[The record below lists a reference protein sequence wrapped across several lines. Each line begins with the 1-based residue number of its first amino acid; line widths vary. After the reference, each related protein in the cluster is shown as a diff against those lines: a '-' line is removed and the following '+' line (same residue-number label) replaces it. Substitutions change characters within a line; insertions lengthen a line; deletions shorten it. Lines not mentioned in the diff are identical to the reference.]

1 MPLATRDDVKRVLGI
16 PDADTSLDDAID
28 ASLEA
33 ADEYVRRKLRRT
45 YSSSTPTTEKFFNS
59 SYSGT
64 VFLAE
69 EAASIT
75 SVVDR
80 YAATLTF
87 EFDGGNQV
95 RLTESSDPI
104 GDPRVYTPGGP
115 AEDRFSVVTVT
126 YVPRTTVPTPV
137 REAVAL
143 IAAEFTPD
151 AVTRDSNG
159 QVVGRII
166 QEKIGDYGYM
176 VETDSLK
183 AGVKGDRIKKALWLL
198 RPYFR
203 RRVYVV

>member
-1 MPLATRDDVKRVLGI
+1 MPLATVDDVKRVLGI
-16 PDADTSLDDAID
+16 ADDDDSHDTAIT
-28 ASLEA
+28 AALEA

-45 YSSSTPTTEKFFNS
+45 YSSSTPRTEKFFNS
-59 SYSGT
+59 RHDGLL
-64 VFLAE
+64 FLAE
-69 EAASIT
+69 EATSIT

-80 YAATLTF
+80 NASDLTYV
-87 EFDGGNQV
+87 FDGTNEV
-95 RLTESSDPI
+95 RIDEDEGI
-104 GDPRVYTPGGP
+104 VYDPRYYTPGGP
-115 AEDRFSVVTVT
+115 HQSRFETVTVT
-126 YVPRTTVPTPV
+126 YVPRATVPPPI

-151 AVTRDSNG
+151 AVTRDADGNI
-159 QVVGRII
+159 VGRII

-203 RRVYVV
+203 RRIYVV